1 MPASITP
8 VTTLPPTNTLG
19 DGDSK
24 QAALSLEG
32 RLIVFT
38 SDALNL
44 SNKAFGT
51 SNIYLK
57 NTGTGT
63 VTLLSATATGTVADS
78 NSSQPD
84 ISGDGRLVVFQ
95 SYASNLVA
103 NDTNNDSDVFL
114 KDTQTGT
121 LKLLS
126 ATATGK
132 VGDGWSGN
140 PDMSS
145 DGRYGVFQS
154 QASNLVEGDLN
165 GAFDIFMRDL
175 QTNVITLLT
184 RNTDLL
190 LGNGDSV
197 TPAISADGRYV
208 AFASDASNLVAN
220 DRNATRDVFLKN
232 TQTGEITLIS
242 ANGLGAA
249 GYGLSDS
256 PSISADGTKVAFR
269 SYATDLADVEN
280 DGNADIYV
288 RDLTTGTMKVVSQGM
303 DGKSANGNS
312 FDPVISPNGRYVA
325 FVSEATNLIPSDSND
340 VLDVFVADLTTG
352 AISRVDWIGAVV
364 GDSVD
369 PAFSG
374 DSTTLAFS
382 HSDNVSTNVYT
393 WVNTVVPVTLPV
405 LTLSDNVRVNE
416 GNSGIS
422 NADVTVTLSATST
435 QPVTVT
441 YNTVD
446 GTAQAS
452 SDYTTTR
459 GNLTFAPGETRKT
472 ISVPIMGDT
481 SVETDETLQVVLSA
495 PTNATLSNPSSR
507 TITVVNDDIPQSV
520 SLPVFS
526 LASSAVSV
534 KEGNTGSMG
543 SAVVMVNLSQASTQ
557 QITVDYS
564 TLDDTALEEDDYTA
578 VAGTLIFEAGQ
589 TRKSINIPINGDN
602 IKESNE
608 SFMLFLT

>member
-38 SDALNL
+38 SDALNF
-44 SNKAFGT
+44 SNKAFGP

-126 ATATGK
+126 ATATRK

-175 QTNVITLLT
+175 QTNVLTLLT

-197 TPAISADGRYV
+197 TPVISADGRYV

-352 AISRVDWIGAVV
+352 TISRVDWIGAVV

-382 HSDNVSTNVYT
+382 HSAA
-393 WVNTVVPVTLPV
+393 
-405 LTLSDNVRVNE
+405 LSRWF
-416 GNSGIS
+416 
-422 NADVTVTLSATST
+422 LF
-435 QPVTVT
+435 
-441 YNTVD
+441 
-446 GTAQAS
+446 
-452 SDYTTTR
+452 
-459 GNLTFAPGETRKT
+459 TF
-472 ISVPIMGDT
+472 
-481 SVETDETLQVVLSA
+481 
-495 PTNATLSNPSSR
+495 N
-507 TITVVNDDIPQSV
+507 
-520 SLPVFS
+520 
-526 LASSAVSV
+526 
-534 KEGNTGSMG
+534 
-543 SAVVMVNLSQASTQ
+543 
-557 QITVDYS
+557 
-564 TLDDTALEEDDYTA
+564 
-578 VAGTLIFEAGQ
+578 
-589 TRKSINIPINGDN
+589 
-602 IKESNE
+602 
-608 SFMLFLT
+608 